1 MDLLE
6 KKMRWDVKTL
16 ASKPILYYG
25 KIALFAL
32 GVFLIGRVTK

>member
-16 ASKPILYYG
+16 ASEPGLYYG
-25 KIALFAL
+25 KLALLAV
-32 GVFLIGRVTK
+32 GAFLIGRVTK